1 MKYFYIAAIFLL
13 QGCTSTIPVQS
24 LESTIRDAVMVAKS
38 ATPEG
43 KGDLTIVLNVT
54 NGFKAGGTLPIPV
67 VPLGISKTSSTSTT
81 LTLKIDLEEV
91 KINDLAGAKSIQSE
105 IFILDTKTGLLST
118 PKL

>member
-1 MKYFYIAAIFLL
+1 MKYFCIAAIILL
-13 QGCTSTIPVQS
+13 QGCTSTMPVRS
-24 LESTIRDAVMVAKS
+24 LESTIRDAVLVAKS
-38 ATPEG
+38 ATQGGNGE
-43 KGDLTIVLNVT
+43 LTITVNVT

-81 LTLKIDLEEV
+81 LSLKVDLEKVSIE
-91 KINDLAGAKSIQSE
+91 DHAGAKSVQSE